1 MAYVAVT
8 GGKEAIAESIRLLQ
22 YHRCATETPLA
33 LEAVE
38 KSMDLLIHRV
48 MGEAG
53 FYCPAYAALALKQC
67 EGSVEEAVFLLRAYR
82 STLTR
87 SYYSLPVDCGGMRL
101 IRRISSVFKDVKG
114 GQMLGPAYDYTYR
127 ILDFG
132 LCQEDAAQAHR
143 QAAAILAGAQPRP
156 LERLETVSQGL
167 RDQGLIHT
175 PPENGEEPF
184 DVTMENLEFPCPRSA
199 RLQVLARGDTGFVTG
214 IAYSALRGYGFSNH
228 PTIGELRSGYVDL
241 TIPYLFAEGE
251 QIDLGELLLTQV
263 VSYTALDDG
272 EAPGSLTIKEGFG
285 MVFGRCESKAIAISI
300 LDTTLDEPG
309 DAPCNNEEFVLMHGD
324 MLEMNGYISHLKLP
338 HYVTFQSKLSSVR
351 KSREKGGAQP

>member
-22 YHRCATETPLA
+22 YHRCSTETPLE

-53 FYCPAYAALALKQC
+53 LYCPAYAALALKQC
-67 EGSVEEAVFLLRAYR
+67 EGSVEEAVFVLRAYR

-87 SYYSLPVDCGGMRL
+87 NYYSLPVDCGEMRL

-132 LCQEDAAQAHR
+132 LRGEDAAQAHR
-143 QAAAILAGAQPRP
+143 QAAALLAEADP
-156 LERLETVSQGL
+156 LPTQHLETVSGEL
-167 RDQGLIHT
+167 RRQGLIHNPT
-175 PPENGEEPF
+175 APDEDPF

-351 KSREKGGAQP
+351 KSREKGGVQP